1 MKKRDFYRQML
12 LQEEDKRS
20 CGDESTADLYRAVRN
35 HFMCFSGG
43 KELCLKDVTSALVE
57 AFLKWLREKGLRVNT
72 VNSYMSNL
80 RAMYNRARRESKEK
94 RGESPFAGIHLRQEE
109 TRKRAVPVEVI
120 KEIAALDLKS
130 EPKKQLA
137 IDLALFSFMACGI
150 PFVDIV
156 HLTGE
161 NLVENGT
168 VLQYHRQKTGAFIQM
183 EVTSGMQMLL
193 DRYKDEERRYLFPV
207 LPEDATH
214 EQYKSCLA
222 TENRYLK
229 EISVMLDLP
238 ETLTTYSFRHAWASE
253 AYRLHVAIGVISQ
266 ALGHT
271 SEKTTRIY
279 LQKFDVSEIAKANRQ
294 VSEAVGGC
302 LRVG

>member
-1 MKKRDFYRQML
+1 MKKRDFYGQML

-43 KELCLKDVTSALVE
+43 KELCLKDVTPALVE

-80 RAMYNRARRESKEK
+80 RAMYNRARRVCREK
-94 RGESPFAGIHLRQEE
+94 TGESPFAGIHLRQEE

-130 EPKKQLA
+130 EPEKQLA

-168 VLQYHRQKTGAFIQM
+168 ILQYHRQKTGAFIQM

>member
-1 MKKRDFYRQML
+1 MKKRDFYGQML

-43 KELCLKDVTSALVE
+43 KELSLKDVTPALVE

-183 EVTSGMQMLL
+183 EVTSGMQMLI

>member
-1 MKKRDFYRQML
+1 MKKRDFYGQML

-43 KELCLKDVTSALVE
+43 KELSLKEVTPALVE

-183 EVTSGMQMLL
+183 EVTSGMQMLI

-207 LPEDATH
+207 LSEGMTH
-214 EQYKSCLA
+214 EQYKACLA

-229 EISVMLDLP
+229 DICVMLDLP

-253 AYRLHVAIGVISQ
+253 AYHLHVPIGVISQ

-271 SEKTTRIY
+271 SERTTRIY
-279 LQKFDVSEIAKANRQ
+279 LKEFDVSEVAKANRQ
-294 VSEAVGGC
+294 VSETIGC
-302 LRVG
+302 YLRVG

>member
-35 HFMCFSGG
+35 HFICFSGG
-43 KELCLKDVTSALVE
+43 KELCLKDVTPTLVE

-94 RGESPFAGIHLRQEE
+94 RGESPFAGIHLRREE
-109 TRKRAVPVEVI
+109 THKRAVPVEVI

-137 IDLALFSFMACGI
+137 VDLALFSFMACGI

-207 LPEDATH
+207 LPENATY

>member
-1 MKKRDFYRQML
+1 MKKRDFYGQML
-12 LQEEDKRS
+12 VQEEEKRS

-80 RAMYNRARRESKEK
+80 RAMYNRALSESKEK

>member
-1 MKKRDFYRQML
+1 MKKRDFYGQML

-43 KELCLKDVTSALVE
+43 KELFLKEVTPALVE

-80 RAMYNRARRESKEK
+80 RAMYNRARRVCREK
-94 RGESPFAGIHLRQEE
+94 TGESPFAGIHLRQEE

-130 EPKKQLA
+130 EPEKQLA

>member
-1 MKKRDFYRQML
+1 MKKRDFYGQML

-43 KELCLKDVTSALVE
+43 KELSLKDVTPALVE
-57 AFLKWLREKGLRVNT
+57 AFLKWLREKGLRVNS

>member
-1 MKKRDFYRQML
+1 MKKRNFYGQML

-43 KELCLKDVTSALVE
+43 KELSLKDVTPALVE

-137 IDLALFSFMACGI
+137 VDLALFSFMACGI

-229 EISVMLDLP
+229 EICVMLDLP

>member
-1 MKKRDFYRQML
+1 
-12 LQEEDKRS
+12 
-20 CGDESTADLYRAVRN
+20 
-35 HFMCFSGG
+35 
-43 KELCLKDVTSALVE
+43 
-57 AFLKWLREKGLRVNT
+57 
-72 VNSYMSNL
+72 
-80 RAMYNRARRESKEK
+80 MYNRALPFG
-94 RGESPFAGIHLRQEE
+94 RGRQERSPFAGLRLKREE

-183 EVTSGMQMLL
+183 EVTSGMQMLI

>member
-1 MKKRDFYRQML
+1 MKKRNFYGQML

-43 KELCLKDVTSALVE
+43 KELSLKDVTPALVE

-238 ETLTTYSFRHAWASE
+238 EMLTTYLFRHAWASE

>member
-1 MKKRDFYRQML
+1 MKKRDFYGQML

-35 HFMCFSGG
+35 HFICFSGG
-43 KELCLKDVTSALVE
+43 KELSLKEVTPALVE

-183 EVTSGMQMLL
+183 EVTSGMQMLI

>member
-1 MKKRDFYRQML
+1 MKKRDFYGQML

-43 KELCLKDVTSALVE
+43 KELSLKDVTPALVE

-229 EISVMLDLP
+229 EICVMLDLP

>member
-1 MKKRDFYRQML
+1 MKKRDFYGQML

-43 KELCLKDVTSALVE
+43 KELCLKEVTPALVE

-94 RGESPFAGIHLRQEE
+94 RGESPFAGIHLKQEE

-137 IDLALFSFMACGI
+137 VDLALFSFMACGI

-168 VLQYHRQKTGAFIQM
+168 VLQYHRKKTGAFIQM

-222 TENRYLK
+222 TE
-229 EISVMLDLP
+229 
-238 ETLTTYSFRHAWASE
+238 TGT
-253 AYRLHVAIGVISQ
+253 
-266 ALGHT
+266 
-271 SEKTTRIY
+271 
-279 LQKFDVSEIAKANRQ
+279 
-294 VSEAVGGC
+294 
-302 LRVG
+302 

>member
-1 MKKRDFYRQML
+1 MKKRDFYGQML

-43 KELCLKDVTSALVE
+43 KELFLKEVTPALVE

-80 RAMYNRARRESKEK
+80 RAMYNRARRVCREK
-94 RGESPFAGIHLRQEE
+94 TGESPFAGIHLRQEE

-130 EPKKQLA
+130 EPEKQLA

-168 VLQYHRQKTGAFIQM
+168 ILQYHRQKTGAFIQM